1 MEAIVLDYLDQ
12 LSDTFTE
19 PRKRVFWGYLLL
31 ALGIGTIWLRWKLG
45 QGWRRV
51 IATTLSP
58 GIWWSASARADYL
71 LVLINKLLMILIA
84 PALLTQT
91 VLATWL
97 FGFFFSQF
105 GMPPSAGSLLP
116 DWGVAAAFTLTLF
129 LLDDF
134 ARYLVHRVMHEVP
147 ALWAF
152 HKVHHSARSLTPLTV
167 MRTHPVE
174 GVLFTLRSALVQGVT
189 IGSFLYLFGSQ
200 VDLVTVL
207 GVNIAVF
214 AFNVAGSNLRH
225 SHVQLWYPKAVEHLL
240 ISPAQHQIHHSTTP
254 RHFDKNFGAVLAIW
268 DWLGGSLHLSEPG
281 ADIRFGIRER
291 VEEGEHSLKRL
302 YLTPFGESFGI
313 LKGSIAQL
321 LPDRSL

>member
-1 MEAIVLDYLDQ
+1 MEMILLDYFDQ
-12 LSDTFTE
+12 LADIFSE

-31 ALGIGTIWLRWKLG
+31 ALVIAAAWLRWKLG
-45 QGWRRV
+45 QGWRQI
-51 IATTLSP
+51 IATTLSAKV
-58 GIWWSASARADYL
+58 WWSTSARADYL

-91 VLATWL
+91 VLATGL
-97 FGFFFSQF
+97 FGFYFSQF
-105 GMPPSAGSLLP
+105 GMPPAAGSLLP

-152 HKVHHSARSLTPLTV
+152 HKVHHSARTLTPLTV

-174 GVLFTLRSALVQGVT
+174 GVLFALRSALVQGVA

-207 GVNIAVF
+207 GVNVAVF
-214 AFNVAGSNLRH
+214 VFNVLGSNLRH
-225 SHVQLWYPKAVEHLL
+225 SHVQLWYPKVVEHLL
-240 ISPAQHQIHHSTTP
+240 ISPAQHQIHHSTAP
-254 RHFDKNFGAVLAIW
+254 RHFDKNYGAVLALW

-281 ADIRFGIRER
+281 ADIRFGVSER
-291 VEEGEHSLKRL
+291 VEAGEHSLKTL
-302 YLTPFGESFGI
+302 YFTPFAESASQLRRRFGR
-313 LKGSIAQL
+313 LRAE
-321 LPDRSL
+321 